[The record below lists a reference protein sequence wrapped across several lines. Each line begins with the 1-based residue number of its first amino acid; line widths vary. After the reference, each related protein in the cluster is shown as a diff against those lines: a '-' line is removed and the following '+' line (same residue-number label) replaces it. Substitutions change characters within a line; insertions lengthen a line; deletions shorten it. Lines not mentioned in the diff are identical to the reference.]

1 MTLRPPPTSSLPSV
15 PRFSPQQSKEMA
27 HARYLPHD
35 PGQVPSLQALALPVK
50 WANPPASGLLEN
62 QMTSCSGWPT
72 AEHFITSANIP
83 RGHLGAG
90 GARERNDS
98 DTPPPPAVGEES
110 GLGEDPMV
118 GRKENAVRKQ
128 SKLCLLASFVFI
140 LLFNL
145 F

>member
-1 MTLRPPPTSSLPSV
+1 
-15 PRFSPQQSKEMA
+15 
-27 HARYLPHD
+27 
-35 PGQVPSLQALALPVK
+35 
-50 WANPPASGLLEN
+50 
-62 QMTSCSGWPT
+62 MTSCSGWPT
-72 AEHFITSANIP
+72 AECFITSANIP

-98 DTPPPPAVGEES
+98 DTLPGGEES

-118 GRKENAVRKQ
+118 EGKENAVRKE

-145 F
+145 ILNFK

>member
-1 MTLRPPPTSSLPSV
+1 MTPPPSSLPSV

-27 HARYLPHD
+27 HARYLPRD
-35 PGQVPSLQALALPVK
+35 PGQVPSLQPLAHPVK

-62 QMTSCSGWPT
+62 QMTSCSGCPT
-72 AEHFITSANIP
+72 AERFITSANIP
-83 RGHLGAG
+83 QGRLGTG

-98 DTPPPPAVGEES
+98 DTPHPWWGEES